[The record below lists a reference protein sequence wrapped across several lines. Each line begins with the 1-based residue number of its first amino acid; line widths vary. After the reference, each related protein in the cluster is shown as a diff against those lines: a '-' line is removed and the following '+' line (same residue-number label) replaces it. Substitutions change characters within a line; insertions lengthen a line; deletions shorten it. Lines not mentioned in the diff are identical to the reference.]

1 MSVKELHLQFAFRM
15 PELKTHILLAEDDQH
30 LGELLAD
37 LLRSENFLVTLCRDG
52 EQALTAL
59 EAGDFDLCLLDVM
72 MPKLDGFSLA
82 RIIRKKDK
90 QIPVIFITARTLRD
104 DKLNGYEAGA
114 DDYITKP
121 FDEEELV
128 WKIRSFVRRSTKFS
142 EENFPDE
149 VVIGLYRF
157 QFKNQLLM
165 LDNQQRRI
173 TEKESEILRYLYR
186 HRNKVIRRDE
196 MLTELW
202 GTNDYFLGRSLDV
215 FLTKFRKYLK
225 DDPSISIENVFKVGF
240 VFKVE

>member
-1 MSVKELHLQFAFRM
+1 M